1 MTTKF
6 DKLVH
11 FYTSCKELYKQIE
24 RYDIKQLPTS
34 VINIYSPEY
43 DCFKPIYEGAHTKH
57 YGISTYDMIE
67 FFIHICNNYKF
78 NTKEEIDKF
87 YNFITKNIS
96 KYSLGKE
103 SLISQLCNE
112 SNISIAGKETEIQ
125 YTLCAGFLMALFEK
139 TPKEYLNNNLFRKIL
154 SEIPTYAT
162 NKYLYNFVKY
172 VNTKGLEFDTKTLKL
187 LQKHSYDTS
196 SIISKDVDVNVKKY
210 NNDLFLKNIFNIIG
224 FEESKKKF
232 EESLEKNNIA
242 ETKVNLV
249 FAEIDNLI
257 NTLLETKIIENLIK
271 MKLHYKC
278 DITTHDVYLLGQY
291 TLTDKLNDDNLVKNI
306 HTHFSNRQYVLDF
319 DNSTIVTH
327 IKKSQTVKDP
337 EDRQGYGWITDC
349 RYNFREI
356 LENIIAMGFSVK
368 KYNQNDIVNILRIF
382 AKFDSNY
389 FNNIDTKINKQL
401 NKHFYGDDKEI
412 QMQESQ
418 EYIKNKKEIRE
429 SYYNKI
435 KSYYIIDKIYSGEYN
450 KEYIKFILCE
460 YNYVF
465 VDMIKTKQNLIN
477 LIDNDIISMCFA
489 LNYGDIIE
497 YLYNNKILMQN
508 DMTEYILYT
517 QDIEGFLDKIYSLNM
532 RLTNQAYT
540 QLSSLIPKTTL
551 KTLELKKY
559 LIDDEK
565 LSESVCEKL
574 NKMTIF
580 ELMNYIQNNYKS
592 ININDI
598 LNMKDNNGRTYILNY
613 ISKQNNLNANNANST
628 NNVDNVDST
637 NSVDSVDNPNNVD
650 NIIEC
655 TPKKIV
661 KKVVKKT
668 AADKVDEINDVAN
681 DKSNNEI
688 QEKPKKIVVK
698 KVIRVAKKNI
708 DV

>member
-6 DKLVH
+6 DILVNC
-11 FYTSCKELYKQIE
+11 YTSFKELYKQIKI
-24 RYDIKQLPTS
+24 YFIKQLPTS

-67 FFIHICNNYKF
+67 FFIHICNNNKF

-96 KYSLGKE
+96 EYSHRKE
-103 SLISQLCNE
+103 SLISELCSETNE
-112 SNISIAGKETEIQ
+112 SLISKLCSESNRSIGGKETEIQ

-154 SEIPTYAT
+154 SEIPTHST

-196 SIISKDVDVNVKKY
+196 SIISKDADVNVKKY

-306 HTHFSNRQYVLDF
+306 QTHFSNRQYVLDF
-319 DNSTIVTH
+319 DNRTIVTH

-337 EDRQGYGWITDC
+337 EDLNGYAWITDC

-368 KYNQNDIVNILRIF
+368 KYNQNDIINILRIF

-574 NKMTIF
+574 NKMTIY

-628 NNVDNVDST
+628 NNVDNVD
-637 NSVDSVDNPNNVD
+637 
-650 NIIEC
+650 IIEC

-661 KKVVKKT
+661 KKVIKKT
-668 AADKVDEINDVAN
+668 ATDKVDEINDVVN

-708 DV
+708 EV

>member
-1 MTTKF
+1 MDSAK
-6 DKLVH
+6 
-11 FYTSCKELYKQIE
+11 
-24 RYDIKQLPTS
+24 
-34 VINIYSPEY
+34 
-43 DCFKPIYEGAHTKH
+43 
-57 YGISTYDMIE
+57 
-67 FFIHICNNYKF
+67 
-78 NTKEEIDKF
+78 
-87 YNFITKNIS
+87 
-96 KYSLGKE
+96 
-103 SLISQLCNE
+103 
-112 SNISIAGKETEIQ
+112 
-125 YTLCAGFLMALFEK
+125 
-139 TPKEYLNNNLFRKIL
+139 
-154 SEIPTYAT
+154 
-162 NKYLYNFVKY
+162 
-172 VNTKGLEFDTKTLKL
+172 KL
-187 LQKHSYDTS
+187 L
-196 SIISKDVDVNVKKY
+196 
-210 NNDLFLKNIFNIIG
+210 
-224 FEESKKKF
+224 
-232 EESLEKNNIA
+232 
-242 ETKVNLV
+242 NL
-249 FAEIDNLI
+249 
-257 NTLLETKIIENLIK
+257 
-271 MKLHYKC
+271 
-278 DITTHDVYLLGQY
+278 
-291 TLTDKLNDDNLVKNI
+291 
-306 HTHFSNRQYVLDF
+306 S
-319 DNSTIVTH
+319 
-327 IKKSQTVKDP
+327 
-337 EDRQGYGWITDC
+337 
-349 RYNFREI
+349 
-356 LENIIAMGFSVK
+356 
-368 KYNQNDIVNILRIF
+368 
-382 AKFDSNY
+382 
-389 FNNIDTKINKQL
+389 
-401 NKHFYGDDKEI
+401 
-412 QMQESQ
+412 
-418 EYIKNKKEIRE
+418 
-429 SYYNKI
+429 NKI

-559 LIDDEK
+559 LLDDEK
-565 LSESVCEKL
+565 VSESVCEKL

-580 ELMNYIQNNYKS
+580 EVMNYIQNNYKS

-613 ISKQNNLNANNANST
+613 ISKQNNLNANNANS
-628 NNVDNVDST
+628 V
-637 NSVDSVDNPNNVD
+637 NSVDNANNVH

-668 AADKVDEINDVAN
+668 ATDKVDEINDVAN